1 MAPHVQGRFRAVC
14 DRVLAGLFV
23 AFCAVPAVLTWLEPP
38 TSGSIEREFRRPAP
52 EPKRPSNR
60 AEAEAWPAQFD
71 AWYQDH
77 FALRPRWIRL
87 HNQLSLGVFGVS
99 PTSEIV
105 VGPDTWMFTTRDRAV
120 DVWRGADP
128 FSAEELELWT
138 RVLEDRREWCA
149 QHGVQYLFAIAPN
162 KESIYPEYFP
172 ARFDKLGPSR
182 REQLVAHVAQRS
194 DFPLLD
200 LAEPVRAAKAG
211 LPAGEQLYYPLGT
224 HWNDRGAVPAALALE
239 ARLHALDAR
248 VPVRAANAFR
258 FEATDFQ
265 DDSWAGR
272 LYLEDRLRQPN
283 ANAVFERAIPAAA
296 WERLRLFLERRD
308 KTPSERARFELTP
321 LDGEPAGWRIE
332 VEGGIHV
339 HVRREGVALPRAVVF
354 HDSMGEKL
362 RPLLAESFSSIAF
375 RWVPDF
381 DTATIEAERP
391 DVVLQVFVERALAAV
406 SLSTSPLDT
415 QERLAAEFA
424 QSRTT
429 LLAGLE
435 RLTLPP
441 GAKSVAVPEG
451 QGALRVDYGGS
462 AVELPELE
470 VPAGHWAL
478 VRVELDSPLDT
489 ALLLEFLTARFAT
502 YSRLARGV
510 QRPLPAG
517 EGRVVYVKL
526 RVPGL
531 SGRIRLHPGLAAGS
545 YRLRSLEVRAVP
557 Q

>member
-1 MAPHVQGRFRAVC
+1 MAPRTSNTFRDWC
-14 DRVLAGLFV
+14 DRALAGLFV
-23 AFCAVPAVLTWLEPP
+23 VFCTLPAVLTWGAPP
-38 TSGSIEREFRRPAP
+38 STGAVEREFRRPAP
-52 EPKRPSNR
+52 EPKRPATL

-71 AWYQDH
+71 AWYADH
-77 FALRPRWIRL
+77 FGLRPRWIRL
-87 HNQLSLGVFGVS
+87 HNRLSLGLFAVS

-128 FSAEELELWT
+128 FTAEELELWT

-149 QHGVQYLFAIAPN
+149 QRGVQYLFAIAPN

-172 ARFDKLGPSR
+172 ARFDKFGPSR

-200 LAEPVRAAKAG
+200 LTQAVSAAKAT

-224 HWNDRGAVPAALALE
+224 HWNDRGAVPAAIALE
-239 ARLHALDAR
+239 QRLRALDPR
-248 VPVRAANAFR
+248 VPVADASAMR
-258 FEATDFQ
+258 FEPTDFQ

-283 ANAVFERAIPAAA
+283 ADAVYERAIPAAA

-308 KTPSERARFELTP
+308 KTAEERVRFELAP
-321 LDGEPAGWRIE
+321 LAGEPAGWSIE

-339 HVRREGVALPRAVVF
+339 RVRREGASLPRAVVF

-362 RPLLAESFSSIAF
+362 RPLLAESFSSVSF

-391 DVVLQVFVERALAAV
+391 DLVLQLFVERALAAV

-415 QERLAAEFA
+415 QERLATEFA
-424 QSRTT
+424 QSSTT
-429 LLAGLE
+429 LLAGLDA
-435 RLTLPP
+435 LTLPP
-441 GAKSVAVPEG
+441 GSKSSLAREP

-462 AVELPELE
+462 AVELPEFL
-470 VPAGHWAL
+470 VPEGSWAL
-478 VRVELDSPLDT
+478 LRVELDSPFDT
-489 ALLLEFLTARFAT
+489 SLLLEFLTRRFAT

-510 QRPLPAG
+510 QRPLAAG
-517 EGRVVYVKL
+517 EGRAVYVKL

-531 SGRIRLHPGLAAGS
+531 SGRIRLHPGLVAGS

>member
-1 MAPHVQGRFRAVC
+1 MTQNHTRKGI
-14 DRVLAGLFV
+14 VLAGG
-23 AFCAVPAVLTWLEPP
+23 
-38 TSGSIEREFRRPAP
+38 SGS
-52 EPKRPSNR
+52 
-60 AEAEAWPAQFD
+60 
-71 AWYQDH
+71 
-77 FALRPRWIRL
+77 RL
-87 HNQLSLGVFGVS
+87 HPLTLAVSKQLMPV
-99 PTSEIV
+99 
-105 VGPDTWMFTTRDRAV
+105 
-120 DVWRGADP
+120 
-128 FSAEELELWT
+128 
-138 RVLEDRREWCA
+138 
-149 QHGVQYLFAIAPN
+149 Y
-162 KESIYPEYFP
+162 
-172 ARFDKLGPSR
+172 DKPM
-182 REQLVAHVAQRS
+182 V
-194 DFPLLD
+194 
-200 LAEPVRAAKAG
+200 
-211 LPAGEQLYYPLGT
+211 YYPLGT

-415 QERLAAEFA
+415 QERLAA
-424 QSRTT
+424 
-429 LLAGLE
+429 AG
-435 RLTLPP
+435 
-441 GAKSVAVPEG
+441 V
-451 QGALRVDYGGS
+451 VD
-462 AVELPELE
+462 AAHH
-470 VPAGHWAL
+470 VPAQTGGGHRREH
-478 VRVELDSPLDT
+478 VG
-489 ALLLEFLTARFAT
+489 
-502 YSRLARGV
+502 GV
-510 QRPLPAG
+510 A
-517 EGRVVYVKL
+517 E
-526 RVPGL
+526 
-531 SGRIRLHPGLAAGS
+531 
-545 YRLRSLEVRAVP
+545 
-557 Q
+557 

>member
-1 MAPHVQGRFRAVC
+1 MASQASSRFRRGCERA
-14 DRVLAGLFV
+14 LAGLFV
-23 AFCAVPAVLTWLEPP
+23 AFCAVPAVLTWSEPP
-38 TSGSIEREFRRPAP
+38 PSGSIEREFRRPAP
-52 EPKRPSNR
+52 EPKRPTSL

-71 AWYQDH
+71 AWYSDH
-77 FALRPRWIRL
+77 FGLRPRWIRL

-128 FSAEELELWT
+128 FSSEELELWT

-149 QHGVQYLFAIAPN
+149 QRGVQYLFAIAPN

-172 ARFDKLGPSR
+172 ARFDKFGPSR

-200 LAEPVRAAKAG
+200 LTQAVSAAKAT

-224 HWNDRGAVPAALALE
+224 HWNDRGAVPAAIALE
-239 ARLHALDAR
+239 QRMRALDPR
-248 VPVRAANAFR
+248 VPVADASAMR
-258 FEATDFQ
+258 FEPTDFQ

-283 ANAVFERAIPAAA
+283 ADAVYERAIPAAA

-308 KTPSERARFELTP
+308 KTAEERVRFELAP
-321 LDGEPAGWRIE
+321 LPGEPAGWSIE

-339 HVRREGVALPRAVVF
+339 RVRREGVSLPRAVVF

-362 RPLLAESFSSIAF
+362 RPLLAESFSSVSF

-381 DTATIEAERP
+381 DTATIESERP
-391 DVVLQVFVERALAAV
+391 DLVLQLFVERALAAV

-415 QERLAAEFA
+415 QERLATEFA
-424 QSRTT
+424 QSSTT
-429 LLAGLE
+429 LLAGLDA
-435 RLTLPP
+435 LTLPP
-441 GAKSVAVPEG
+441 GSKSSLAREP

-462 AVELPELE
+462 AVELPELA
-470 VPAGHWAL
+470 VPARSWAL
-478 VRVELDSPLDT
+478 LRGELDSPLDT
-489 ALLLEFLTARFAT
+489 SLLLEFLTGRFAS

-510 QRPLPAG
+510 QRPLAGG